1 MKSYLRLLL
10 ISVFFI
16 FVLNVAQAEVSEGI
30 TQEEI
35 PEEILEAHEA
45 VWKFEISRESKGFK
59 KLFFQAI
66 FFNIINNGTAFFIG
80 PNQVVTNFHVIS
92 DGKNESYKSRSIE
105 NIYLKQGD
113 KKINFKKVLYASAV
127 DDLVILETEEE
138 VSEYLNVS
146 EEDPSGRLFAL
157 GYPGG
162 VKQTLIHLE
171 EYGVSDKVYDYEI
184 AVNKSDLPGLSG
196 GPVLD
201 EKKELIGVAYRASG
215 NMLRFIKVSKIEELR
230 RGSIGIDCSE
240 FSLSFCVEEAI
251 QNLEEKAEQGDILA
265 QYQLALMYLYGIGM
279 EQDYKKAFYWMEK
292 AENQGDI
299 LDQGELAMMYFFG
312 IGVEKN
318 VEKAFY
324 LLSKVARQGYASAI
338 DVMLKEAEE
347 GYASAQYQLALMY
360 LEGKGV
366 DQDEE
371 QAFYWM
377 SKAAR
382 QGYASAFDWML
393 KKAEEGYASA
403 QYELALMYLEGKGVD
418 QDDEQAFYWMEKAA
432 RQGDAPAQYELVL
445 MYFYGIGVDQ
455 DEEQAFY
462 WMSKAAR

>member
-10 ISVFFI
+10 ISIFFI

-45 VWKFEISRESKGFK
+45 VWKFKVSNINENGTVV
-59 KLFFQAI
+59 
-66 FFNIINNGTAFFIG
+66 FNASGTAFFIG

-92 DGKNESYKSRSIE
+92 VGKNESYKSRSIK

-113 KKINFKKVLYASAV
+113 KKINFTKVLYASAV
-127 DDLVILETEEE
+127 EDLVILETEEE

-146 EEDPSGRLFAL
+146 EEEPSGRLFAL
-157 GYPGG
+157 GYPDG
-162 VKQTLIHLE
+162 KQTLIHLE

-265 QYQLALMYLYGIGM
+265 QYQLALMYLEGKGVDQDE
-279 EQDYKKAFYWMEK
+279 EQAFYWMEK
-292 AENQGDI
+292 AVEQGYDLAQI
-299 LDQGELAMMYFFG
+299 QLALIYLFGTQVAIGYKKLLRQLFRGLGLSLEDVLDE
-312 IGVEKN
+312 
-318 VEKAFY
+318 EKAFY
-324 LLSKVARQGYASAI
+324 LLEKAANQGNF
-338 DVMLKEAEE
+338 L
-347 GYASAQYQLALMY
+347 AQYQLALMY

-418 QDDEQAFYWMEKAA
+418 QDEEQVFYWMEKAA
-432 RQGDAPAQYELVL
+432 RQGYAKAKKMLLQISRDRVL
-445 MYFYGIGVDQ
+445 NVN
-455 DEEQAFY
+455 
-462 WMSKAAR
+462 SP